1 MRVELPST
9 VTSLGEGVFRDC
21 AALEEIVY
29 GGTQSA
35 WDAID
40 KGDGWDSGVGD
51 DCGISCAPDIIWG
64 DATGDGVVNGR
75 DLVLLRQYL
84 TKFDYDTESSTVKV
98 SAGCDA
104 NGDGEINGRDLVL
117 LRQYLTKFDYDTGE
131 STVVL
136 GPRA

>member
-1 MRVELPST
+1 MGEWVEVKAPTAYEAGEERRECSRCEHYEVRT
-9 VTSLGEGVFRDC
+9 VY
-21 AALEEIVY
+21 LEV
-29 GGTQSA
+29 
-35 WDAID
+35 
-40 KGDGWDSGVGD
+40 V
-51 DCGISCAPDIIWG
+51 WG

-84 TKFDYDTESSTVKV
+84 TKFDYDTESSMVKV
-98 SAGCDA
+98 SAGGDV